1 MNLDRLAANLVNVGL
16 LFSLCRIALMK
27 GPLPAMDI
35 RSLIRKI
42 PDFPSRGDTY
52 YDLTTL
58 LADGPGFHAVIDL
71 LAARYAPRGIKK
83 FACMEWRGF
92 VIGAAL
98 AYRLD
103 AGFVP
108 IRKLGKLPG
117 ETISREHEFGHTSEP
132 IEMSVNVI
140 APGEEVVLIDDML
153 ATGAVSEAAAM
164 LIHDLGGKVAEC
176 CFIHE
181 LAALEGRVRLENRG
195 LSVFTLWSD

>member
-1 MNLDRLAANLVNVGL
+1 
-16 LFSLCRIALMK
+16 
-27 GPLPAMDI
+27 MDI

-42 PDFPSRGDTY
+42 PDYPSQGDTY

-103 AGFVP
+103 AGFIP

-132 IEMSVNVI
+132 LEMSVNVI
-140 APGEEVVLIDDML
+140 APGEEVVLVDDML

-164 LIHDLGGKVAEC
+164 LIGDLGGKVAEC

-181 LAALEGRVRLENRG
+181 LATHEGRARLEKRG

>member
-16 LFSLCRIALMK
+16 LFSPCKIALMK
-27 GPLPAMDI
+27 GPLAAMDI

-58 LADGPGFHAVIDL
+58 LADGRGFHTVIDL
-71 LAARYAPRGIKK
+71 LAARYAPRGIRK

-140 APGEEVVLIDDML
+140 SPGEEVVLVDDML

-181 LAALEGRVRLENRG
+181 LAALEGRVRLEKRG

>member
-1 MNLDRLAANLVNVGL
+1 
-16 LFSLCRIALMK
+16 
-27 GPLPAMDI
+27 MDI
-35 RSLIRKI
+35 RSLIREI
-42 PDFPSRGDTY
+42 PDYPSPGHTY

-58 LADGPGFHAVIDL
+58 LADGAGFHAVIEE
-71 LAARYAPRGIKK
+71 LAARYANRGIRK

-98 AYRLD
+98 AFRLD

-132 IEMSVNVI
+132 IEMSVSVI
-140 APGEEVVLIDDML
+140 APGESVVLVDDML
-153 ATGAVSEAAAM
+153 ATGAVSETAAM
-164 LIHDLGGKVAEC
+164 LIQDLGGKVTEC

-181 LAALEGRVRLENRG
+181 LARLEGRARLEKRG
-195 LSVFTLWSD
+195 LNVFTLWSD

>member
-1 MNLDRLAANLVNVGL
+1 
-16 LFSLCRIALMK
+16 
-27 GPLPAMDI
+27 MDI
-35 RSLIRKI
+35 RSLIRTI
-42 PDFPSRGDTY
+42 PDYPGPGDTY

-71 LAARYAPRGIKK
+71 LAARYAPRGIRK

-103 AGFVP
+103 AGFIP

-132 IEMSVNVI
+132 LEMSVNGI

-164 LIHDLGGKVAEC
+164 LIGDLGGKVAEC

-181 LAALEGRVRLENRG
+181 LATHEGRARLEKHG

>member
-1 MNLDRLAANLVNVGL
+1 
-16 LFSLCRIALMK
+16 
-27 GPLPAMDI
+27 MDI
-35 RSLIRKI
+35 RSLIREI
-42 PDFPSRGDTY
+42 PDYPSPGDTY

-58 LADGPGFHAVIDL
+58 LAHGPGFHAVIDL
-71 LAARYAPRGIKK
+71 LAARYASRGIRK

-117 ETISREHEFGHTSEP
+117 ETIGRVHEFGNTSEP

-140 APGEEVVLIDDML
+140 APGEEVVLVDDML
-153 ATGAVSEAAAM
+153 ATGAVSEAAVM
-164 LIHDLGGKVAEC
+164 LIHDAGGKVAEC

-181 LAALEGRVRLENRG
+181 LAARKGRARLEQRG

>member
-1 MNLDRLAANLVNVGL
+1 
-16 LFSLCRIALMK
+16 
-27 GPLPAMDI
+27 MDT
-35 RSLIRKI
+35 RSLIREI
-42 PDFPSRGDTY
+42 PDYPSPGHTY

-58 LADGPGFHAVIDL
+58 IADGPGFHAVIDL
-71 LAARYAPRGIKK
+71 LATRYASRGIRK

-92 VIGAAL
+92 IIGSAL

-117 ETISREHEFGHTSEP
+117 ETISREHDFGHTSER
-132 IEMSVNVI
+132 IEMSVNAI
-140 APGEEVVLIDDML
+140 GPGETVVLIDDML

-164 LIHDLGGKVAEC
+164 LIQDLGGKVAEC

-181 LAALEGRVRLENRG
+181 LATLEGRARLEKRG
-195 LSVFTLWSD
+195 LSVYTLWAD

>member
-16 LFSLCRIALMK
+16 LFSLCKIALMK

-164 LIHDLGGKVAEC
+164 LISDVGGKVAEC

-181 LAALEGRVRLENRG
+181 LAALEGRVRLEKRG

>member
-1 MNLDRLAANLVNVGL
+1 
-16 LFSLCRIALMK
+16 
-27 GPLPAMDI
+27 MDI
-35 RSLIRKI
+35 SSLIRKI
-42 PDFPSRGDTY
+42 PDFPGPGDTY

-103 AGFVP
+103 AGFAP

-117 ETISREHEFGHTSEP
+117 ETISREYEIGHSSER

-140 APGEEVVLIDDML
+140 APGEEVVLVDDML

-164 LIHDLGGKVAEC
+164 LIQDLGGKVAEC
-176 CFIHE
+176 CFVHE
-181 LAALEGRVRLENRG
+181 LSSLAGRMRLEKRG